1 MKKSTLIKRILL
13 AVVAVLVLL
22 PVSIVLLEIAS
33 EPGADR
39 KAAAPA
45 DPAAQLRRG
54 EYLALAGNC
63 MGCHTTLGGKVNAG
77 GRAIETPFGV
87 IYTTNITP
95 DQETGIGNW
104 SADDFWRAIHNGK
117 SRDGSFLYPAFP
129 YPSYTKVTREDS
141 DAMYAYLRSLPAVR
155 QPNRA
160 HGLRFPYNNRIL
172 LAFWRHL
179 YFIPGEFK
187 PQAHCGAEWNRGAYL
202 VQGLGHCAACH
213 TARDALGGTLAGNDL
228 AGGMIPMQDWYAS
241 SLTSETGTGDWSTEE
256 IADLL
261 HTGVAPRGA
270 VFGPMAEVV
279 ARSLQHLTAADARSM
294 AVYIKSLPRT
304 PSATARTATV
314 VPAAAEAMLKQGAQL
329 YKDNCAQCHGADG
342 RGVPR
347 IYPPLAG
354 NRSLADVSAINPVRM
369 VLNGG
374 FPPSTGGNPRPYGM
388 PPFGVAMSDAE
399 VAAVVSFIR
408 TSWGNK
414 GTLVSA
420 DEVSNSRGAP
430 VD

>member
-1 MKKSTLIKRILL
+1 MKKKSLIKKILL
-13 AVVAVLVLL
+13 AALAVVV
-22 PVSIVLLEIAS
+22 IVPLAIIGLEMAR
-33 EPGADR
+33 EPGAGQ
-39 KAAAPA
+39 KAAAVT
-45 DPAAQLRRG
+45 DPAAQVRRG

-63 MGCHTTLGGKVNAG
+63 MGCHTSLGGKVNAG
-77 GRAIETPFGV
+77 GRVIATPFGN
-87 IYTTNITP
+87 IYTSNITP
-95 DQETGIGNW
+95 DAETGIGSW
-104 SADDFWRAIHNGK
+104 TPDDFWRALHNGK
-117 SRDGSFLYPAFP
+117 SKDGSFLYPAFP
-129 YPSYTKVTREDS
+129 YPSYTKVTRADS
-141 DAMYAYLRSLPAVR
+141 DALYAYLRSVPSVR
-155 QPNRA
+155 QQNRE
-160 HGLRFPYNNRIL
+160 HDLRFPYNNRIR
-172 LAFWRHL
+172 LAFWRWR
-179 YFIPGEFK
+179 YFTPGEFK
-187 PQAHCGAEWNRGAYL
+187 PQENRGAEWNRGAYL

-213 TARDALGGTLAGNDL
+213 TARDALGGTLAENDL

-241 SLTSETGTGDWSTEE
+241 SLTSETGTGDWSTGE

-261 HTGVAPRGA
+261 HTGVAERGA

-279 ARSLQHLTAADARSM
+279 ARSLQHLTPADARAM

-304 PSATARTATV
+304 AAAAPQTAKF
-314 VPAAAEAMLKQGAQL
+314 VPAHAEAILKQGAAL
-329 YKDNCAQCHGADG
+329 YEKNCAECHGANG
-342 RGVPR
+342 EGVPR

-354 NRSLADVSAINPVRM
+354 NRSLADQSAINPIRI

-408 TSWGNK
+408 ASWGNK

>member
-1 MKKSTLIKRILL
+1 MKKTSIIKTILL
-13 AVVAVLVLL
+13 SVLAVALLVPLL
-22 PVSIVLLEIAS
+22 IVGMEMAS
-33 EPGADR
+33 EPGSDQRSLAV
-39 KAAAPA
+39 A

-63 MGCHTTLGGKVNAG
+63 MGCHTALGGKVNAG
-77 GRAIETPFGV
+77 GRVIATPFGS
-87 IYTTNITP
+87 IYTSNITA
-95 DQETGIGNW
+95 DNETGIGSW
-104 SADDFWRAIHNGK
+104 TADDFWRALHNGK
-117 SRDGSFLYPAFP
+117 SKDGSFLYPAFP
-129 YPSYTKVTREDS
+129 YPSYTKVTRADS
-141 DAMYAYLRSLPAVR
+141 DALYAWLRTVPAVR
-155 QPNRA
+155 QQNRE
-160 HGLRFPYNNRIL
+160 HDLRFPYNNRLL
-172 LAFWRHL
+172 LAFWRRM
-179 YFIPGEFK
+179 YFTPGEFQ
-187 PQAHCGAEWNRGAYL
+187 PQENRGAEWNRGAYL

-213 TARDALGGTLAGNDL
+213 TARDALGGTLADNDL

-261 HTGVAPRGA
+261 HTGVAERGA

-279 ARSLQHLTAADARSM
+279 ARSLQHLTPGDARAM

-304 PSATARTATV
+304 AAAVPQAARF
-314 VPAAAEAMLKQGAQL
+314 VPANAEAILRHGAAL
-329 YKDNCAQCHGADG
+329 YEKNCAECHGADG
-342 RGVPR
+342 KGVPR
-347 IYPPLAG
+347 VYPPLAG
-354 NRSLADVSAINPVRM
+354 NRSLADQSAINPIRM

-408 TSWGNK
+408 ASWGNK